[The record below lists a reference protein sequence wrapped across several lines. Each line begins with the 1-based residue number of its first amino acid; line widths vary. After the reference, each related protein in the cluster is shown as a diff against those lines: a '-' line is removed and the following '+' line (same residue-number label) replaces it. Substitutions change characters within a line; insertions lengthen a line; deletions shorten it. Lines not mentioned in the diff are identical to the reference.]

1 MPTFASR
8 AGAKLQFAI
17 EQLQINVKNKT
28 CADLG
33 ASTGGFTDCLLQNG
47 AVKVFAVEKGY
58 GTLEW
63 KLRQD
68 PRVVVMEKT
77 SALEVELPEKVDFIS
92 IDVGWTR
99 QHFIIPKALS
109 LLKDDGQIVSLL
121 KPHYEAEK
129 KHLKK
134 GKVAPEFLAEI
145 VEKVKNEIEAG
156 GAQVI
161 KIIESPI
168 VGGKGGNVEY
178 LLLVEKKK

>member
-1 MPTFASR
+1 MTDFASR

-17 EQLQINVKNKT
+17 EQFKIDATNKV

-33 ASTGGFTDCLLQNG
+33 ASTGGFVDCWLSNG
-47 AVKVFAVEKGY
+47 AVKVYAVEKGY

-68 PRVVVMEKT
+68 PRVIVMERT
-77 SALEVELPEKVDFIS
+77 NALEVELPEKVDLIS
-92 IDVGWTR
+92 IDIGWTK
-99 QHFIIPKALS
+99 QKFIMPKALS
-109 LLKDDGQIVSLL
+109 LLKDNGRIITLI

-145 VEKVKNEIEAG
+145 LEKAKQDIESAG
-156 GAQVI
+156 G
-161 KIIESPI
+161 KILEVIESPI

-178 LLLVEKKK
+178 LAVIEKV